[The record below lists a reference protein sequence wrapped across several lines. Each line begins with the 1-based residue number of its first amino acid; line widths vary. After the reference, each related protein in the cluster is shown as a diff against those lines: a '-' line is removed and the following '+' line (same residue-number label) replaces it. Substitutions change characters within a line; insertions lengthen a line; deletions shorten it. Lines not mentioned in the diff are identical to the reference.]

1 MTLILETPDSDIHR
15 CPGCGANCAVDR
27 TMVTRAADAGQQV
40 RIACHKCA
48 EIFRPLADN
57 PDSPSRQNASPK
69 NPRVGLCTKCHA
81 AFSVPALGVDDSVVV
96 ECPHCRHHMAP
107 DEIGRADARR
117 EILPEPTAVSRLKA
131 GNTHQPRRWRRML
144 WSLLI
149 GGAVLAGVAVA
160 ALERLTP
167 DSIPFAGLTAPLA
180 PRLAITDTDFTLGDS
195 GDDGNG
201 SVLVTVTLSN
211 LGTAAGAPEWVTV
224 KLLDAN
230 GTVLSRRPIASREM
244 TLAPGTS
251 RTLVSRMSAV
261 PGQVADMVVELT
273 RD

>member
-1 MTLILETPDSDIHR
+1 MTLILETPESDIHR

-27 TMVTRAADAGQQV
+27 TVVARAADAGQQV

-48 EIFRPLADN
+48 EVFRPRNDN
-57 PDSPSRQNASPK
+57 PNSPSRQSAPAS
-69 NPRVGLCTKCHA
+69 NPRVGLCTSCNA

-96 ECPHCRHHMAP
+96 ECPHCRHRMAP
-107 DEIGRADARR
+107 DEIGRADARH
-117 EILPEPTAVSRLKA
+117 EVLPEPTTSTRLKA
-131 GNTHQPRRWRRML
+131 GSTRQRRGWRRLL
-144 WSLLI
+144 WSLLL
-149 GGAVLAGVAVA
+149 GGAVLAGAAVA
-160 ALERLTP
+160 ALERITP
-167 DSIPFAGLTAPLA
+167 SSIPFVGLTAPVA
-180 PRLAITDTDFTLGDS
+180 PRLAITDTNFTLGDS

-261 PGQVADMVVELT
+261 QGQVADMVVELT